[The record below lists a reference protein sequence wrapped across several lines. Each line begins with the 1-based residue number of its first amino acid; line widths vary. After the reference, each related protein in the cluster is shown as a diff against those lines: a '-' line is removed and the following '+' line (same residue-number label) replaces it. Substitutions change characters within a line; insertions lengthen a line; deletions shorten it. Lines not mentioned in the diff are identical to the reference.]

1 MKLYLAGML
10 SYRNPIFGL
19 FAAENEDEAR
29 IKAEEKLNLR
39 ALPVEV
45 REISEVDG
53 FSIALVGG
61 DVVGES
67 KDEKSGEVERGRISE
82 ISRGKAG
89 GRQKPR
95 A

>member
-10 SYRNPIFGL
+10 SYRNTIFGL

-29 IKAEEKLNLR
+29 LKAEEKLNLR

-53 FSIALVGG
+53 FSISLVGG
-61 DVVGES
+61 ETVGES
-67 KDEKSGEVERGRISE
+67 KNEESREAERGRTSE
-82 ISRGKAG
+82 ISGRKAG
-89 GRQKPR
+89 GRQKSR